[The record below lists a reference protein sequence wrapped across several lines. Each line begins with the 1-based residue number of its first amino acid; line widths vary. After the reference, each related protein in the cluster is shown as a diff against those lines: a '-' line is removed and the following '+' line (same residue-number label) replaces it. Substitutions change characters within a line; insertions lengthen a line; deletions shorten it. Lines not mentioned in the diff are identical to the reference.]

1 MAVPIQEI
9 AVMWNKLSSTTLKD
23 PVSSKTRAKNKQAV
37 CEMSLEAVN
46 NNVC

>member
-9 AVMWNKLSSTTLKD
+9 AVMWNKLSSTT
-23 PVSSKTRAKNKQAV
+23 VSSKTRAKNKQAV